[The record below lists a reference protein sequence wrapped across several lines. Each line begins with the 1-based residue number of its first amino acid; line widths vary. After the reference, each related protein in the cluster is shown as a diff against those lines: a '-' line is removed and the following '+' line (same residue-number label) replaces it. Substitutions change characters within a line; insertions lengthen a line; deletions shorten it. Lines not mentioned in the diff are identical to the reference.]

1 MMDLLVYLAVFII
14 LAVLIWW
21 LLQQVTLPEPL
32 NKIVMIVFV
41 VICAIVLIGFLLN
54 VTGHGGALR
63 LGRF

>member
-1 MMDLLVYLAVFII
+1 MITLLVYLAVFII

-41 VICAIVLIGFLLN
+41 VIGAIVLIGLLLS
-54 VTGHGGALR
+54 VSGGGGLH
-63 LGRF
+63 LPSLQ